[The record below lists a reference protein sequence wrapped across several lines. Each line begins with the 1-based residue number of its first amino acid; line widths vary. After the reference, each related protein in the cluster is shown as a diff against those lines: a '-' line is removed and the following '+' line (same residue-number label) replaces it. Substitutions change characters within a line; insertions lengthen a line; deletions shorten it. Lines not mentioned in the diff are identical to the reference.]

1 LYRGHLSPEWQLL
14 LLLRV
19 LQESFLEKVAK
30 MTAEEK
36 DVYLNGSAE
45 EDVNNVHSLTG
56 DSVGDSG
63 SDEEEPTDEAYA
75 EGL

>member
-1 LYRGHLSPEWQLL
+1 
-14 LLLRV
+14 
-19 LQESFLEKVAK
+19 